1 MFAISCLRVQET
13 TSTSIWHLD
22 TLQIDSAAHKR
33 TYIHMDLPRL
43 PFLTLFNSHR
53 VSKTLSFLKKTFL
66 LWILWAF
73 FSCLTFA
80 LCALQTCQTHTNRLW
95 MSKLNR
101 SVDKFPQ
108 HASQSCGHF
117 LFMLLIIMNNFLQ
130 VVPLSEGKMQEAEYK
145 WAGKDK
151 MSTVLYPTIF

>member
-22 TLQIDSAAHKR
+22 TLQKGSAAHKR
-33 TYIHMDLPRL
+33 TYIHI
-43 PFLTLFNSHR
+43 FNSQR

-80 LCALQTCQTHTNRLW
+80 LCAMQTCQTHTNRLW

-101 SVDKFPQ
+101 SADKFPQ

-151 MSTVLYPTIF
+151 MSTVLYPAIF

>member
-22 TLQIDSAAHKR
+22 TLQVGSAALKWTWTCHA
-33 TYIHMDLPRL
+33 
-43 PFLTLFNSHR
+43 FLFWLFSIVRGFQKHS
-53 VSKTLSFLKKTFL
+53 VSLKKTFL

-80 LCALQTCQTHTNRLW
+80 HCALQTCQTHTNRLW